1 VPGQCVIG
9 LQWGDEAKGKLVDLL
24 TEGKDLVV
32 RYQGGANAGHT
43 VVIGD
48 DVYKLHHI
56 PSGILNEG
64 VLNLISP
71 GVVINPPTILQEIE
85 MLADRGIDV
94 AKRMKISQRAHVVM
108 PWHVLEDKMWNEL
121 VSGKDNIGTTL
132 RGIGP
137 CYADKIGR
145 SFAIRMG
152 DMIQADF
159 AERVAKIVAV
169 KTKILSAASGCSPD
183 LDADAIVEEYSQY
196 AEKLKPM
203 ISDTNRIVLDAVDED
218 KNVLFEGAQG
228 SLLDIAPGN
237 WLSKVIGVTKS
248 YATRVGGGPFPTE
261 QDNEK
266 GQHIRDLGNEYGTTT
281 GRPRRCGWW
290 DAVAARYTARLGG
303 VTSVALTML
312 DVLSELEEIE
322 ICVAYELNGERITH
336 FPGQVN
342 DLRNVKPIYE
352 TISGWQ
358 TDVTGARSLDDLP
371 TKAIQFA
378 RKIET
383 LIGRP
388 IEFISV
394 GPDRAQTIHIPETD
408 SLENYLKAKTV

>member
-1 VPGQCVIG
+1 
-9 LQWGDEAKGKLVDLL
+9 
-24 TEGKDLVV
+24 
-32 RYQGGANAGHT
+32 
-43 VVIGD
+43 
-48 DVYKLHHI
+48 
-56 PSGILNEG
+56 
-64 VLNLISP
+64 
-71 GVVINPPTILQEIE
+71 
-85 MLADRGIDV
+85 
-94 AKRMKISQRAHVVM
+94 
-108 PWHVLEDKMWNEL
+108 
-121 VSGKDNIGTTL
+121 
-132 RGIGP
+132 
-137 CYADKIGR
+137 
-145 SFAIRMG
+145 
-152 DMIQADF
+152 MIQPDF

-169 KTKILSAASGCSPD
+169 KTKILSAASGSAPD
-183 LDADAIVEEYSQY
+183 LDADAIVKEFSQY

-203 ISDTNRIVLDAVDED
+203 ITDTNQIVLDAVDED

-228 SLLDIAPGN
+228 SLLDIDHGTFPFVTSSNSSGLGISTGSGVPGN
-237 WLSKVIGVTKS
+237 WLSKIIGVTKS

-303 VTSVALTML
+303 VTSIALTML

-342 DLRNVKPIYE
+342 DLRSVKPIYE
-352 TISGWQ
+352 TIPGWQ

-394 GPDRAQTIHIPETD
+394 GPDRAQTIHIPESE
-408 SLENYLKAKTV
+408 SLEDYLKAKTV